1 MELSKISKQQL
12 LQLVTEL
19 SDAVYDVTINQVI
32 VVEQL
37 RGKLVKALTGL
48 SRLLHTEQ
56 FQESPQAVEM
66 IDMISKVLELLKSS
80 QTIDDLSESIR
91 QLMEQVATFTPDEH
105 MTEGKMQDLQTI
117 MRSIIQ
123 AADVISKHAP
133 VVELEQA
140 VKSASQAVS
149 QLSSATYYDPEK
161 DLLSI
166 VSRVPTNGP
175 QPHIRCEL
183 QDISE
188 RYGKLAS
195 VTRHVSASRKSVV
208 INTGTHKYRSLR
220 GNQFLLSLH
229 FAECIFREVLYT
241 NKGVVDVDEL
251 DSSMDNFYEACYDSL
266 NNYLGEKS

>member
-37 RGKLVKALTGL
+37 REKLVKALTGL
-48 SRLLHTEQ
+48 SRLLHTEE
-56 FQESPQAVEM
+56 FKESTQAVEM
-66 IDMISKVLELLKSS
+66 IGMISKVLELLKSS
-80 QTIDDLSESIR
+80 QTIDDLSESIK
-91 QLMEQVATFTPDEH
+91 QLMEQVTTFTPDVH
-105 MTEGKMQDLQTI
+105 MSTGKMEDVQTI

-133 VVELEQA
+133 VVKLEQTI
-140 VKSASQAVS
+140 KSASQAVS

-161 DLLSI
+161 SLLSI
-166 VSRVPTNGP
+166 VSRVTTDGP
-175 QPHIRCEL
+175 QPRVRCEL
-183 QDISE
+183 QDITQ

-195 VTRHVSASRKSVV
+195 VTRHVSANRKSVV
-208 INTGTHKYRSLR
+208 INTGTHKYKSLK

-229 FAECIFREVLYT
+229 FAECIFREILYT

-251 DSSMDNFYEACYDSL
+251 DSSMDNFYETCYDSL
-266 NNYLGEKS
+266 NKHLGEQS